1 MLCVEQELE
10 LEVEVEDDDME
21 NEYSVEIMI
30 IYYRGES
37 FVVGGLRKRKKK
49 KVFNVWI
56 VIQNVVLEGI
66 YNKEIGELI
75 EYFIRYFEV
84 KFLMIENVEVGVFE
98 GGVLLSKGSV
108 SEIMFFFS
116 VFCLQFEL
124 FED

>member
-1 MLCVEQELE
+1 MLCVEQELG
-10 LEVEVEDDDME
+10 LEVEFEDDDME